1 VRGVGESLA
10 NPGGRLGA
18 AGVTRA
24 PDRANPVAAALRFD
38 SADYPRDAAFQAY
51 AALYSNGSDVSR
63 APGPFKAK
71 VWGGRLDGV
80 IVFERN
86 LSGVRHAR
94 QARVETDGFD
104 HFVFTAVSAGKVTG
118 SPDSGFAS
126 AGPGEMFVT
135 DMTRR
140 SSVVYEDARV
150 LTASITRDRVRSALG
165 GAGDLHGRV
174 LAGPTVQ
181 LLAALLGAAARVA
194 PDLAPGA
201 HGALSRA
208 IVELL
213 SATNP
218 VGQARGESARR
229 DHLKR
234 ELIERHIASNLGQRG
249 LSAEM
254 IGEATG
260 LSRSALYRLY
270 EERGGVAKLVQRR
283 RVEALRLALDSRDP
297 SSWADLAQRYGF
309 SDARKMNAAFLS
321 LVGLSP
327 SAYRK
332 VVAAT
337 APYDLSDN
345 FRRWQSWMSEL
356 D

>member
-1 VRGVGESLA
+1 VIKSPDSA
-10 NPGGRLGA
+10 NGMP
-18 AGVTRA
+18 
-24 PDRANPVAAALRFD
+24 AALRFD
-38 SADYPRDAAFQAY
+38 SADYPGDAAFQAY
-51 AALYSNGSDVSR
+51 AALYSNGSDVTR
-63 APGPFKAK
+63 APGPFAAK

-104 HFVFTAVSAGKVTG
+104 HFVFTAVSAGQVTG
-118 SPDSGFAS
+118 SPESGFAS

-140 SSVVYEDARV
+140 SSVVYDDASV
-150 LTASITRDRVRSALG
+150 LTASITRDMVRSAMG
-165 GAGDLHGRV
+165 AAGDLHGRV
-174 LAGPTVQ
+174 LAGPAVQ
-181 LLAALLGAAARVA
+181 LLAALLRTAARVA
-194 PDLAPGA
+194 ADLPLAA
-201 HGALSRA
+201 QGALSRA

-213 SATNP
+213 GATNP
-218 VGQARGESARR
+218 VSPARGESARR
-229 DHLKR
+229 DYLKR
-234 ELIERHIASNLGQRG
+234 ELIERYIASNLGQRG

-270 EERGGVAKLVQRR
+270 EERGGVARLVQRR
-283 RVEALRLALDSRDP
+283 RVEALRLALDSRDA

-321 LVGLSP
+321 VVGLSP

-332 VVAAT
+332 VVATT

-345 FRRWQSWMSEL
+345 FRRWQSWMCEL